1 MRFSGLP
8 AHLTEGYRALKIIE
22 LPLTT
27 QPHGIQVDTP
37 EQVAAREGTEP
48 VKVFVGLRALT
59 PGERSE
65 VLSAA
70 YAYSVSKGASDD
82 VERTSVYLQA
92 LAVYTV
98 AAAAVDP
105 DSDRKRPLLFFGDSL
120 EQAADT
126 IRKSPLMTDDIVL
139 YLRER
144 CEAWSDQINPQS
156 LSVKDSELYDVIKKA
171 ADDADFFFCCRPGL
185 LVNLANFMAR
195 TLLISLEPNSDF
207 GGSLDADGESSNEKP
222 KKTQK
227 TGK

>member
-70 YAYSVSKGASDD
+70 YAHAVSKGATGD
-82 VERTSVYLQA
+82 VEKSAVYA
-92 LAVYTV
+92 HSLAIYTV
-98 AAAAVDP
+98 AFSVVDS
-105 DSDRKRPLLFFGDSL
+105 DSDRRRPFLFFGDTL

-144 CEAWSDQINPQS
+144 CEAWADEVNPQA
-156 LSVKDSELYDVIKKA
+156 LTIKDAELYDVLKKGLESP
-171 ADDADFFFCCRPGL
+171 DFYFACRPGL
-185 LVNLANFMAR
+185 LVSLLR
-195 TLLISLEPNSDF
+195 STTTLLLTSLEHNFDT
-207 GGSLDADGESSNEKP
+207 GGSLDASGENLNEKL
-222 KKTQK
+222 KKTPK
-227 TGK
+227 TAK